1 MSQDCKH
8 FNVIGHEHGA
18 WCQECG
24 KQVGGSMLRE
34 PVMIP
39 SPLVIAADQ
48 LAKTVEKLAAIKRE
62 RVCIHDGE
70 SWYCDCCQYNWEME
84 IDTAKEDLRTALANY
99 KRVREG

>member
-34 PVMIP
+34 PVTIP

-48 LAKTVEKLAAIKRE
+48 LAQAAENVQNAKNAALGFPTNNAQTLVEGLIKAE
-62 RVCIHDGE
+62 E
-70 SWYCDCCQYNWEME
+70 EL
-84 IDTAKEDLRTALANY
+84 DTKLANY